1 VGDAAPQYSGGPC
14 CASARPARACFT
26 LLAGLESKRRDLGG
40 RKPHPRDRVDPPLGK
55 RPPRP
60 LDFQCRDVCLAE
72 ERREL
77 VEPLDHDMTTT
88 KPTTQRREGD
98 TVLGINGI
106 DGGVK
111 SDNVQEP
118 SDFADPRCR

>member
-1 VGDAAPQYSGGPC
+1 V
-14 CASARPARACFT
+14 R
-26 LLAGLESKRRDLGG
+26 
-40 RKPHPRDRVDPPLGK
+40 
-55 RPPRP
+55 
-60 LDFQCRDVCLAE
+60 LAE

-77 VEPLDHDMTTT
+77 VEPLDHDLTTT

-98 TVLGINGI
+98 TVLGIDGI

-118 SDFADPRCR
+118 SDFADHRCR